1 MHKKTQPNI
10 SFSGFM
16 KLVNPVA
23 AFKSVGGRPYVVKEL
38 NGNTMIFER
47 KTTGEIWNMDLKKV
61 HQAYKELKD
70 FKTKNFAP
78 YVPRR
83 HSPALG
89 LLLHVGLL
97 E

>member
-1 MHKKTQPNI
+1 MGH
-10 SFSGFM
+10 
-16 KLVNPVA
+16 
-23 AFKSVGGRPYVVKEL
+23 
-38 NGNTMIFER
+38 TMFFER

>member
-10 SFSGFM
+10 SFVEFM
-16 KLVNPVA
+16 KLVKPVA
-23 AFKSVGGRPYVVKEL
+23 AFTSVGGRPYLVKEL
-38 NGNTMIFER
+38 TGNTMIFER
-47 KTTGEIWNMDLKKV
+47 KTTGEIWDMDLKKV
-61 HQAYKELKD
+61 HQAYKELKE

>member
-1 MHKKTQPNI
+1 
-10 SFSGFM
+10 
-16 KLVNPVA
+16 
-23 AFKSVGGRPYVVKEL
+23 VVKEL